1 MSNVVFEG
9 LDVIYPATDGVE
21 KYETYNLDDPFIL
34 SILSSFENQ
43 ELMNQD
49 FLEFFTIQLNKFN
62 CGTSTVGAST
72 LFLRVARLF
81 E

>member
-21 KYETYNLDDPFIL
+21 KYETYKLDDPFIL

-49 FLEFFTIQLNKFN
+49 FLEFFTI
-62 CGTSTVGAST
+62 
-72 LFLRVARLF
+72 
-81 E
+81 

>member
-9 LDVIYPATDGVE
+9 LNVIYPATEGLE
-21 KYETYNLDDPFIL
+21 KYETYNLDDPFIV
-34 SILSSFENQ
+34 SILNSFENQ

-49 FLEFFTIQLNKFN
+49 FIEFF
-62 CGTSTVGAST
+62 TSTVGVST
-72 LFLRVARLF
+72 DFLRVARLF

>member
-21 KYETYNLDDPFIL
+21 KYETYNLDNPFIL

-49 FLEFFTIQLNKFN
+49 FLEFFTI
-62 CGTSTVGAST
+62 
-72 LFLRVARLF
+72 
-81 E
+81 